1 MLMEMPFVK
10 TPVTAPFR
18 WIQSEK
24 TGACNLFQ
32 CESDFRSPRKG
43 GEIGSQWK
51 KVRKQALVKLFGQ
64 ERLLGMHANTLPKSW
79 LFSNSFLW
87 SNLIFQRLQILNESL
102 W

>member
-18 WIQSEK
+18 WTQSEN

-43 GEIGSQWK
+43 GEIGSQWT
-51 KVRKQALVKLFGQ
+51 KVRKQAIVKLFGQ

-79 LFSNSFLW
+79 LFSNFFMEQPHFSKIT
-87 SNLIFQRLQILNESL
+87 NIIK
-102 W
+102 